1 MIIDED
7 EYLEHYGIKGMKWGQ
22 RKARPGGVTRR
33 VDREARK
40 DAEELV
46 RSKAYYGKG
55 AGTRRKLINQ
65 TIAGKEKRIP
75 GYREA
80 LDAHISAQDTSKHAS
95 KAVKERN
102 RTDRVEKNKQRAG
115 ALARRATGE
124 MGTQA
129 AFVAAGLA
137 GAAFLKSD
145 RGQRA
150 MKTTV
155 SKLMNTNNSIKQKKN
170 AYNIKRNFNL

>member
-1 MIIDED
+1 MIIDEE
-7 EYLEHYGIKGMKWGQ
+7 EYLAHYGVKGMKWGQ
-22 RKARPGGVTRR
+22 RKARPHGVTRR

-40 DAEELV
+40 DAQELV
-46 RSKAYYGKG
+46 RAKAYYGKG

-65 TIAGKEKRIP
+65 TIEGKQKRIP
-75 GYREA
+75 GYKEA
-80 LDAHISAQDTSKHAS
+80 LDAHISNQDTSVHAA

-102 RTDRVEKNKQRAG
+102 RTDRNEKNKQRAG
-115 ALARRATGE
+115 AIARRATGE

-145 RGQRA
+145 RGQRV
-150 MKTTV
+150 MKTAVKKLSTV
-155 SKLMNTNNSIKQKKN
+155 TDLTKHKKN
-170 AYNIKRNFNL
+170 AYNIKRDFNL